1 MLFPALENK
10 AVMPINLDDEAAQWL
25 ARRPSPDNP
34 EAPNPLLDPEICGQ
48 MIAEAHRRE
57 RADWSYGGYL
67 EDRRRLWSGSYL
79 EKTGNFIH
87 LGVDFNV
94 PQGTALVA
102 GFPAGIVVVDKDLDL
117 DGGWGERIILRPE
130 IPGGDLLLIYAHL
143 QNIRVK
149 PGEHVPVNAMLAE
162 VGGPPHNGNWHPHLH
177 IQAIRHELFENI
189 LLTQFDKLDGY
200 GHPGEL
206 EALRAS
212 FPDPL
217 PVVKPTP

>member
-10 AVMPINLDDEAAQWL
+10 TVMRINLDDEAARWL
-25 ARRPSPDNP
+25 ASRPMSSAPDT
-34 EAPNPLLDPEICGQ
+34 PNPLMDPAICGQ
-48 MIAEAHRRE
+48 MIADAHRRE
-57 RADWSYGGYL
+57 GVEWSYGGYL
-67 EDRRRLWSGSYL
+67 EDRRRLWRGSYL

-130 IPGGDLLLIYAHL
+130 IPGEDLLLIYAHL
-143 QNIRVK
+143 QNVRVK
-149 PGEHVPVNAMLAE
+149 PGDHLPANTELAE
-162 VGGPPHNGNWHPHLH
+162 VGGPPDNGNWHPHLH
-177 IQAIRHELFENI
+177 IQAVRRKLFEDI
-189 LLTQFDKLDGY
+189 LLTRFNELDGY
-200 GHPGEL
+200 GHPSEL

-217 PVVKPTP
+217 SVVQPAC